1 MTDTTQ
7 LETPEWY
14 GSTARAT
21 AFFPLMMAVYMVFY
35 AAWAPFAW
43 PLAGSITFVVVGA
56 AAALCVRR
64 GIHQIRHAKRYRSIA
79 TAENDRLGRTMGI
92 LNSVTHPIWMLGGIV
107 LGVLGEGRWFLPL
120 MVFVIGAHFLPMA
133 QILNRTID
141 YLLGPIAMGFAI
153 AAAVL
158 GSEPT
163 VPWIDVYAVAGLG
176 GAITTFGYA
185 LYMIWNYRRTADA
198 AGVTIPRGRPLG
210 Q

>member
-7 LETPEWY
+7 LEAPEWY

-64 GIHQIRHAKRYRSIA
+64 GIHQIRHAKQFRSIA
-79 TAENDRLGRTMGI
+79 TPENDRLGRTMGI
-92 LNSVTHPIWMLGGIV
+92 LNSVTHPIWMVGGIV
-107 LGVLGEGRWFLPL
+107 LVVFGEGRWFLPL

-133 QILNRTID
+133 HILHRKID
-141 YLLGPIAMGFAI
+141 YLLGPVAMGFAI

-158 GSEPT
+158 ASEPT

-176 GAITTFGYA
+176 GALSTAGYA
-185 LYMIWNYRRTADA
+185 VYMIRNYAQLAKA
-198 AGVTIPRGRPLG
+198 AGVAAP
-210 Q
+210 